1 MSILKSRWRSK
12 IVLFAAPLMAASLL
26 AGCGNSL
33 TSATSGTFSA
43 ADVNAS
49 KPVASSPTASG
60 LGSGAALTTA
70 SIDDG
75 KPRSVAKG
83 SRKLAEQVTAS
94 SQPGNVGYKIGP
106 QDVLDFSVFKAPEL
120 QRVVQVSENGTINVP
135 LVGDIQASGRTA
147 SELEKD
153 LSARLGKKYLQNP
166 QVSVSV
172 REYNSQRI
180 TLEGAVKKPGVYPLR
195 GKTTLLQIVAMAE
208 GFNEVGDATVMI
220 FRQENGQ
227 RLAAK
232 FDIADIRSGAASDPV
247 LQAGD
252 TIVAPTSVAKE
263 TFATIMKALPL
274 ATFAALAL

>member
-1 MSILKSRWRSK
+1 MSILKSRWRYKS
-12 IVLFAAPLMAASLL
+12 VLLAAPMLTVGLL

-43 ADVNAS
+43 ADANATKQS
-49 KPVASSPTASG
+49 VSAPSASG
-60 LGSGAALTTA
+60 LGSSAALTTS
-70 SIDDG
+70 SIDNG
-75 KPRSVAKG
+75 KPRVSKS
-83 SRKLAEQVTAS
+83 SRKLAEQMTAS

-120 QRVVQVSENGTINVP
+120 QRVVQVSETGTINVP
-135 LVGDIQASGRTA
+135 LIGDIQASGRTA

-153 LSARLGKKYLQNP
+153 LAARLGKKFLQNP

-172 REYNSQRI
+172 REYNSQRV

-195 GKTTLLQIVAMAE
+195 GKTTLLQIVATAE
-208 GFNEVGDATVMI
+208 GFNDVGDATVMI

-232 FDIADIRSGAASDPV
+232 FDIADIRSGVASDPV
-247 LQAGD
+247 LQPGD
-252 TIVAPTSVAKE
+252 TIVAPTSMTKE
-263 TFATIMKALPL
+263 TFAAIMKALPL
-274 ATFAALAL
+274 ATFAAMAL